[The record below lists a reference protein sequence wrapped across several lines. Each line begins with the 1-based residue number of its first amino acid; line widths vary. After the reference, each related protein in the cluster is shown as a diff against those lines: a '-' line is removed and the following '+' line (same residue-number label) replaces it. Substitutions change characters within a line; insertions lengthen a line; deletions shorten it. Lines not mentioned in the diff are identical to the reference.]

1 MIPFESIPEPAGR
14 RPVLGHLGG
23 WLGLDNAK
31 TVLGRLLDYANEVGP
46 LARVTLG
53 PARMLVVNDG
63 ALAAKVLDDPRAN
76 YKGASYILTRAVL
89 DNVLLL
95 NGEAW
100 STHRALYKKALK
112 EVDPIEAAERVTAA
126 WTARRSTS
134 ADLRLDE
141 EISRLVGDVVGD
153 FVAGF
158 ALPPEFEEHRARIQY
173 ELAGVG
179 IDLQCQPWAYLSPS
193 RWVALRRSV
202 AYMRALFGG
211 ETSRRLRSTGV
222 ERKDI
227 LGGFLRMDDL
237 QDRERTAAE
246 GAINFFFTA
255 HDVLTSSTTWCLHL
269 LARHPEIQERLV
281 DTEGDEAEL
290 DLIVRESLRLFPG
303 YALFGRTLQDDV
315 EIGSFRGRK
324 GTIVIVSPFVIHRM
338 ERHWDRPLAFD
349 PERWRGVDAVV
360 GPAARGQYLPFG
372 SGARGCIASHLAFP
386 LMKTIVRAI
395 TRAGRLTVTDTREPP
410 IRYWGTAYAEG
421 GLPVRWT
428 PSQNE

>member
-31 TVLGRLLDYANEVGP
+31 TVLGRLLEYANEVGP

-63 ALAAKVLDDPRAN
+63 ALAAAVLDDPRAN

-95 NGEAW
+95 NGDAW
-100 STHRALYKKALK
+100 ATNRALYKRALRD
-112 EVDPIEAAERVTAA
+112 VDPVGAAERVTAA
-126 WTARRSTS
+126 WIDRHRTASP
-134 ADLRLDE
+134 LRLDE
-141 EISRLVGDVVGD
+141 EVSRLIGNVVGD
-153 FVAGF
+153 FVAGMS
-158 ALPPEFEEHRARIQY
+158 LPREFEEHRARIQY

-193 RWVALRRSV
+193 RWVALRRAV
-202 AYMRALFGG
+202 AYMRALFGE
-211 ETSRRLRSTGV
+211 ETASRVRAGV
-222 ERKDI
+222 DRKDV
-227 LGGFLRMDDL
+227 LGGFLRMGDL

-255 HDVLTSSTTWCLHL
+255 HDVLASSTTWCLHL
-269 LARHPEIQERLV
+269 LARHPEVQERV
-281 DTEGDEAEL
+281 SDDGEL
-290 DLIVRESLRLFPG
+290 DLAIRESLRLFPG

-315 EIGSFRGRK
+315 EIGEYQGRK

-338 ERHWDRPLAFD
+338 ERHWEKPLAFD

-395 TRAGRLTVTDTREPP
+395 TKAGRITVADRREPP

-421 GLPVRWT
+421 GLPVEWHPR
-428 PSQNE
+428 

>member
-14 RPVLGHLGG
+14 RPVVGHLGG

-46 LARVTLG
+46 LARVSLG

-63 ALAAKVLDDPRAN
+63 ALATQVLEDPRAN

-100 STHRALYKKALK
+100 STHRALYRKALRD
-112 EVDPIEAAERVTAA
+112 VDPIASAARLTAA
-126 WTARRSTS
+126 WIAERRTREE
-134 ADLRLDE
+134 LRLDE
-141 EISRLVGDVVGD
+141 EISRLVGRIVSD
-153 FVAGF
+153 FVAGVVI
-158 ALPPEFEEHRARIQY
+158 PDGFEEHRARIQY

-202 AYMRALFGG
+202 GYMRGLFGEEAARRARSG
-211 ETSRRLRSTGV
+211 EDRA
-222 ERKDI
+222 DI
-227 LGGFLRMDDL
+227 LGGFLRMPEL
-237 QDRERTAAE
+237 EERARTAAE

-269 LARHPEIQERLV
+269 LARHPEHQATV
-281 DTEGDEAEL
+281 DDDDAL
-290 DLIVRESLRLFPG
+290 DRIVRESLRLFPG

-315 EIGSFRGRK
+315 EIGDHRAKK

-338 ERHWDRPLAFD
+338 ARHWPRPLAFE
-349 PERWRGVDAVV
+349 PERWLGAEAPV
-360 GPAARGQYLPFG
+360 GPVARGNYLPFG
-372 SGARGCIASHLAFP
+372 AGARGCIASHLAYP

-395 TRAGRLTVTDTREPP
+395 VRAGRLDVDDRREPTLH
-410 IRYWGTAYAEG
+410 YWGTAYAER

-428 PSQNE
+428 ARSSST